1 MFSLRPRSDICYH
14 RLTITTTAYLH
25 DLIYV
30 FDTVRW
36 IHLAFVKMHPGGEG
50 RMERKRWEERRER
63 KRERR
68 VGNDRLGRDEQKGQN
83 ESGGRG
89 SEWVEKKRWEGWRGE
104 GGRNGRDVKC
114 GPVRLRGLGTY
125 DKQTHR
131 QLFKYVQ
138 DTPSRA
144 FSATAVFC
152 KYFNIKSA
160 QSCRRRTEIFDCRKQ
175 KSANTWC
182 VTHHSYGSWWRQ

>member
-1 MFSLRPRSDICYH
+1 MTDWEGMSRKDRMK
-14 RLTITTTAYLH
+14 
-25 DLIYV
+25 V
-30 FDTVRW
+30 E
-36 IHLAFVKMHPGGEG
+36 GEG
-50 RMERKRWEERRER
+50 VNEWKRK
-63 KRERR
+63 
-68 VGNDRLGRDEQKGQN
+68 DGRDE
-83 ESGGRG
+83 EGR
-89 SEWVEKKRWEGWRGE
+89 EE

-175 KSANTWC
+175 KSANT
-182 VTHHSYGSWWRQ
+182 